1 MGKPWVLPA
10 AVWGC
15 QDPWG
20 QYMFRAASCFTGA
33 MQLQGG
39 MGMPSLPSSAS
50 SARAPERFISSKWI
64 PTINQFK
71 SQYLKSSQVPSHG
84 VVAVT

>member
-1 MGKPWVLPA
+1 MLPA
-10 AVWGC
+10 SVWGL

-20 QYMFRAASCFTGA
+20 QYMLRAAGCFKGA
-33 MQLQGG
+33 VQLQGG
-39 MGMPSLPSSAS
+39 TGMPSLPSSAS

-64 PTINQFK
+64 LLMNQLK

-84 VVAVT
+84 AVAVT